1 MGNPAM
7 HSSAP
12 FVPEVFARHAAALR
26 ALARA
31 LVREPADA
39 EDVVQET
46 WVAYLQSPPSK
57 LESLGG
63 WLSTVL
69 RRRASNRRRES
80 VRREQ
85 HEQGARRPESFDP
98 RPVQQQEQ
106 TLHAVVA
113 AVSALEEPLKQV
125 VMLRYFEGLAPGQVA
140 ERLGVA
146 PSVVYD
152 RLHRAHA
159 KLRTR
164 LEGEFGS
171 ARALILALT
180 TFSGDEVSGAP
191 PVVPTASTAT
201 PSPWFPSP
209 LALGAAAALSL
220 VVIAVVLREEAQ
232 RDERDG
238 REGIAAGSSTSLS
251 EQIASADSGMDGL
264 SSTRAAVDVHGTG
277 ERTGSDASAR
287 AIPTPTF
294 EFELELTLLDHLD
307 RSDAST
313 AVFAAPAGGTLN
325 FVGSTDVDGRFTLR
339 TRAWSARTELDVALG
354 ADSVVRRV
362 VLTGGKQ
369 SLVQRTPPLPR
380 ITRKG
385 EPPIEPTERTVVA
398 SNANVLNS
406 RLQRTR
412 HASYD
417 ASRHVTF
424 FEPLMEFGACEAAQ
438 DPVAPPD
445 DMSEIFEENFVA
457 ISDHTVQE
465 DGSDKGAPAPKCRVA
480 GVVLDSD
487 GGARAGV
494 VVSLRRVDED
504 GWTSWSS
511 DERGLFEFKDLASG
525 EYIVQ
530 ASGDALGAA
539 HGRITLAAGQRV
551 NWAARL
557 ERGEV
562 FAGEL
567 VDAAGRPLRDWS
579 VEVEGAHG
587 ADLARTDES
596 GRFVLVNAPSGALRV
611 LARPIVLPA
620 VPPLV
625 LADGVYAAHGKRK
638 FTLELAAAKP
648 LGELRLVIPELA
660 DGNKLDS
667 ARSESTESAREPRR
681 DFEVRAWRVDSHRGA
696 SPLWSN
702 GSGHPHSLRA
712 MLLPGEYRVEVLL
725 AGREPHVVAPVFI
738 AADEVMELSIAL
750 APGARVEFL
759 GDASNELMHGVILR
773 RGESFDALLSLPGTN
788 ARINELRPGAYS
800 AWNTMTGRWLAD
812 FEAQAGATL
821 RVQLGPVTR

>member
-1 MGNPAM
+1 M
-7 HSSAP
+7 HPSAP
-12 FVPEVFARHAAALR
+12 LAPEVFARHAAALR
-26 ALARA
+26 SLARA

-46 WVAYLQSPPSK
+46 WVAYLQSPPSR

-80 VRREQ
+80 GRRAL
-85 HEQGARRPESFDP
+85 HEQAARRPESFDP
-98 RPVQQQEQ
+98 RGIEQQEQ
-106 TLHAVVA
+106 TLQAVVA
-113 AVSALEEPLKQV
+113 AVSALDDQLKQV
-125 VMLRYFEGLAPGQVA
+125 VMLRYFEGLTPGQVA

-146 PSVVYD
+146 PNVVYD

-171 ARALILALT
+171 ARALALALAA
-180 TFSGDEVSGAP
+180 FSGDDLRVAP
-191 PVVPTASTAT
+191 PAVPPASAAT
-201 PSPWFPSP
+201 SSSWWTSP

-220 VVIAVVLREEAQ
+220 AVVAVALREEAQ
-232 RDERDG
+232 RDERSG
-238 REGIAAGSSTSLS
+238 REGVAAGSSTSLDELTAKRES
-251 EQIASADSGMDGL
+251 DLGGL
-264 SSTRAAVDVHGTG
+264 SSTRAAVDAHGTG
-277 ERTGSDASAR
+277 ERTQESAAPR
-287 AIPTPTF
+287 AMPTPTF

-325 FVGSTDVDGRFTLR
+325 LVGSTDVDGRFTLR

-380 ITRKG
+380 INRKG
-385 EPPIEPTERTVVA
+385 EPPVEPTERTVVA

-406 RLQRTR
+406 RLQRTP

-424 FEPLMEFGACEAAQ
+424 FEPLMEFGAREATQ
-438 DPVAPPD
+438 YPVAPPD

-457 ISDHTVQE
+457 ISDYTVQE
-465 DGSDKGAPAPKCRVA
+465 DGSDKEAPAPRCRVT

-487 GGARAGV
+487 GAARAGV
-494 VVSLRRVDED
+494 VVSLRRTDEG

-511 DERGLFEFKDLASG
+511 DERGLFEFKDLAPG
-525 EYIVQ
+525 EYVVQ
-530 ASGDALGAA
+530 ASGDELGAA
-539 HGRITLAAGQRV
+539 HGRLTLSAGQRV
-551 NWAARL
+551 NWDARL

-562 FAGEL
+562 FEGEL
-567 VDAAGRPLRDWS
+567 VDASGRPLRDWS
-579 VEVEGAHG
+579 VEVEGARG
-587 ADLARTDES
+587 ADLALTDQH
-596 GRFVLVNAPSGALRV
+596 GRFALANAPSGALRV

-625 LADGVYAAHGKRK
+625 LADGVYAAHGRRK
-638 FTLELAAAKP
+638 FTLELEAAKP
-648 LGELRLVIPELA
+648 LGELRLVIPALA
-660 DGNKLDS
+660 G
-667 ARSESTESAREPRR
+667 ESSVAHASSGPSTPTREPSRE
-681 DFEVRAWRVDSHRGA
+681 FEVRAWRIDSQRGA

-702 GSGHPHSLRA
+702 ASDSPRSLRSV
-712 MLLPGEYRVEVLL
+712 LLPGEYRVEVLL

-738 AADEVMELSIAL
+738 AAGEVMELTIAL
-750 APGARVEFL
+750 APGVCVEFSSPATSEPAHVVL
-759 GDASNELMHGVILR
+759 LR
-773 RGESFDALLSLPGTN
+773 RGDSFDALISLPSTN
-788 ARINELRPGAYS
+788 ATIAELRPGAYS
-800 AWNTMTGRWLAD
+800 AWNAMSGRWLAD

-821 RVQLGPVTR
+821 RVQLGPVMR